1 MRSGILRAAAVG
13 AVGILAAGT
22 VGGCS
27 ATGGE
32 SSDGV
37 SVITTVYPLE
47 WLAERVGGDS
57 VALSNLTQPGVDP
70 HDLEL
75 TARQVGS
82 LGSADIVFFI
92 DGMQPAVDDAVH
104 QQAADAALAVN
115 DLVELREVPEEN
127 GGGLDPHMW
136 LDPNRL
142 STVAEGLG
150 ERLAEVDPDNADTYR
165 SNAAGVATE
174 LTEIDADYRSGLAQ
188 CATRD
193 MVVSHAAFGYL
204 ADNYDLQQTAI
215 TGIEPDTEPSP
226 ARMAEVARLVKERDV
241 STVFTE
247 TLVSPAVAQT
257 IAEEAGVQTAVL
269 DPLEGITDESS
280 GTDYPSVM
288 RANLETL
295 RSALDCS

>member
-1 MRSGILRAAAVG
+1 MRAAAVG